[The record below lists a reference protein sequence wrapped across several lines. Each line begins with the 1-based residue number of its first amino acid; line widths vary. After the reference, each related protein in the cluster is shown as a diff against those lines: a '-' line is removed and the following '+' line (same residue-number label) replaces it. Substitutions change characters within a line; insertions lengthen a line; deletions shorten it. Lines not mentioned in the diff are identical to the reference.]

1 MEMHMSKNNKNTTL
15 AFLVMVSGSLFASSV
30 YSNEQVNNEIKYFCS
45 KSDINTEQ
53 TVSIGKSRQVNL
65 NRGAFSLVESQSDF
79 QVTLEMISGELT
91 NMGVDPECAE
101 YLMTHS
107 RLQGYEQGN
116 VMARVYFDFDKF
128 NLTDES
134 KYILG
139 AVANVVK
146 QNPSELILEG
156 HTDNTGSKDYNFALG
171 LKRSEA
177 TQNYL
182 LSRGAEGDNF
192 VIASKGEGEPIADN
206 KTSDGRKKNR
216 RVDIVDESPVN

>member
-1 MEMHMSKNNKNTTL
+1 M
-15 AFLVMVSGSLFASSV
+15 LFTSVLHAS
-30 YSNEQVNNEIKYFCS
+30 EQMNQEIKYFCS
-45 KSDINTEQ
+45 KSDVNTEQ
-53 TVSIGKSRQVNL
+53 TISIGQSRQVNL
-65 NRGAFSLVESQSDF
+65 NSGSFYLVESKSDF
-79 QVTLEMISGELT
+79 QVTLDMISNELI
-91 NMGVDPECAE
+91 GIGIDPDCAE

-139 AVANVVK
+139 VVANVVEK
-146 QNPSELILEG
+146 NPSELIVEG

-177 TQNYL
+177 AQNYL
-182 LSRGAEGDNF
+182 LSRGADGDNF
-192 VIASKGEGEPIADN
+192 LMVSKGEGEPIASN
-206 KTSDGRKKNR
+206 STSDGRAKNR
-216 RVDIVDESPVN
+216 RVDIVDESPIN

>member
-1 MEMHMSKNNKNTTL
+1 MSKNNKNTTL
-15 AFLVMVSGSLFASSV
+15 AFLVMASSALITSTV
-30 YSNEQVNNEIKYFCS
+30 YANEQVNNEIKYFCS

-53 TVSIGKSRQVNL
+53 TVSIGKSRQVDL
-65 NRGAFSLVESQSDF
+65 NSGSFYLVESQSDF
-79 QVTLEMISGELT
+79 QVTLDMISGELV

-146 QNPSELILEG
+146 QNPSELVLEG

-177 TQNYL
+177 THNYL

-192 VIASKGEGEPIADN
+192 AIASKGEGEPIADN
-206 KTSDGRKKNR
+206 KTSVGRKKNR

>member
-1 MEMHMSKNNKNTTL
+1 MKKNRIILLSTLMLAPITVLSANTNNSNTL
-15 AFLVMVSGSLFASSV
+15 
-30 YSNEQVNNEIKYFCS
+30 VNQSITYFCS
-45 KSDINTEQ
+45 KNDVNTEQ
-53 TVSIGKSRQVNL
+53 SISIGKSTQVNL
-65 NRGAFSLVESQSDF
+65 LNGAFYQIETESRF
-79 QVTLEMISGELT
+79 QATLAMITNELME
-91 NMGVDPECAE
+91 MGVDPECAE

-182 LSRGAEGDNF
+182 LSHGVDSNNLLM
-192 VIASKGEGEPIADN
+192 VSKGEGQPIADN
-206 KTSDGRKKNR
+206 KTSIGREKNR

>member
-1 MEMHMSKNNKNTTL
+1 MKTNRIILLSTLMLAPITVLSANTDSNNTL
-15 AFLVMVSGSLFASSV
+15 
-30 YSNEQVNNEIKYFCS
+30 VNQSITYFCS
-45 KSDINTEQ
+45 KNDVNTEQ
-53 TVSIGKSRQVNL
+53 SISIGKSTQVNL
-65 NRGAFSLVESQSDF
+65 LNGAFYQIETESSF
-79 QVTLEMISGELT
+79 QATLTMITNELME
-91 NMGVDPECAE
+91 MGVDPECAE

-146 QNPSELILEG
+146 QNPSKLILEG

-177 TQNYL
+177 TQIYL
-182 LSRGAEGDNF
+182 LSHEVDSNNLLM
-192 VIASKGEGEPIADN
+192 VSKGEGQPIADN
-206 KTSDGRKKNR
+206 KTSIGREKNR

>member
-1 MEMHMSKNNKNTTL
+1 MEMHMRKNNKNTTL

>member
-15 AFLVMVSGSLFASSV
+15 AFLVMVSSALITSTV
-30 YSNEQVNNEIKYFCS
+30 YANEQVNNEIKYFCS
-45 KSDINTEQ
+45 KLDINTEQ
-53 TVSIGKSRQVNL
+53 TVSIGKIRQVNL
-65 NRGAFSLVESQSDF
+65 NRGSFSLVESQSDF
-79 QVTLEMISGELT
+79 QVTLEMISSELT

>member
-1 MEMHMSKNNKNTTL
+1 MSKNNKNTTL
-15 AFLVMVSGSLFASSV
+15 AFLVMVSSALITSTV
-30 YSNEQVNNEIKYFCS
+30 YANEQVNNEIKYFCS
-45 KSDINTEQ
+45 KLDINTEQ
-53 TVSIGKSRQVNL
+53 TVSIGKIRQVNL
-65 NRGAFSLVESQSDF
+65 NRGSFSLVESQSDF
-79 QVTLEMISGELT
+79 QVTLEMISSELT